1 MDGILHWVWML
12 AGKPRHFFRE
22 SITTDLIF
30 NTLMRIPMDKL
41 SLSLL
46 VFPLLWTIATTMR
59 ASDLENWFFFLGDF
73 FPNQPS
79 ASALWKS

>member
-12 AGKPRHFFRE
+12 AGKPSHFFSE

-30 NTLMRIPMDKL
+30 NTLMRISMDKAV
-41 SLSLL
+41 SLL
-46 VFPLLWTIATTMR
+46 VFPLLWTTATTVR
-59 ASDLENWFFFLGDF
+59 GRDLENRFFFLGDF
-73 FPNQPS
+73 SPNQPS